1 MFCHILEHQRIL
13 FIKMIVQISNGTVFF
28 GANDVFE
35 NIDFTVNEGERIAL
49 VGRNGSGKT
58 TLLKVL
64 TGECELSSGQLI
76 KANKT
81 SMSYLKQNALALSD
95 QTIREV
101 FDEVFSD
108 LKQLEK
114 QIDDLSK
121 QLENNHDDKLIEKFT
136 DLQEEYKYLGGY
148 TYQAETLSVLSG
160 FGFKEADLDRKVSS
174 FSGGEKTKIAFASL
188 LLAKPDLLL
197 LDEPTNHLDL
207 STIEWLENYL
217 AKYKKALVIV
227 SHDRTFI
234 DKCVNVVYELEYGSI
249 SRYAGNYSSFV
260 EQKKNNLIKQE
271 AAYKRQQKDIK
282 RLEELIEK
290 FRYKKNKAAFA
301 QSKIKYLERMERIE
315 DPKKADTKSFKAKF
329 VCGVRGGKNVLS
341 LDHYKIGYDKPL
353 AEITLEIHKGDRIC
367 VMGDNG
373 TGKST
378 LLKTIIDEVE
388 SLGGY
393 KMFGHQI
400 EVGYFDQ
407 NLANFHSGNTVL
419 EELWNDYPDLDMY
432 KVRSV
437 LGTFLFTSDE
447 VFKEVNVLS
456 GGEKVRLSLAKLMLK
471 KANFLI
477 LDEPTNHLDIISKEA
492 LENALNEY
500 DGTILFVSHDRYF
513 IKKIATS
520 CLVINKD
527 NVEYYPDG
535 YKDYIDV
542 KVKEEIIKEKQEKE
556 DKPLKELKKK
566 PKYNITKLENEIS
579 LMEDI
584 LEDKRALRYEPE
596 YYQDMNKMKELD
608 EEIDDIHN
616 QIHALEEK
624 WEEAMQEQESKN
636 M

>member
-1 MFCHILEHQRIL
+1 
-13 FIKMIVQISNGTVFF
+13 MIVQISDGTVFF

-35 NIDFTVNEGERIAL
+35 HIDFTVNENERIAL

-64 TGECELSSGQLI
+64 TGEVDLSSGQLI
-76 KANKT
+76 KSNKT
-81 SMSYLKQNALALSD
+81 VISYLKQNALSQST

-101 FDEVFSD
+101 FDDVFRE
-108 LKQLEK
+108 LKQIE
-114 QIDDLSK
+114 Q
-121 QLENNHDDKLIEKFT
+121 QLEELSERMKSDHSEKLINQYSALE
-136 DLQEEYKYLGGY
+136 EEYKYKGGY
-148 TYQAETLSVLSG
+148 TYYGEMLSVLNG
-160 FGFKEADLDRKVSS
+160 FGFKENDLDRLVSS

-188 LLAKPDLLL
+188 LLSKPDLLL

-217 AKYKKALVIV
+217 AKYKKAMVIV

-234 DKCVNVVYELEYGSI
+234 DRSVNVVYELEYGSI
-249 SRYAGNYSSFV
+249 KRYAGNYSSFV
-260 EQKKNNLIKQE
+260 EQKKNDLIRQE
-271 AAYKRQQKDIK
+271 AAYRRQQKDIK

-301 QSKIKYLERMERIE
+301 QSKIKYLERMEKIE
-315 DPKKADTKSFKAKF
+315 DPKKADTKTFKAKF
-329 VCGVRGGKNVLS
+329 LCGVRGGKNVLS
-341 LDHYKIGYDKPL
+341 LDHFKVGYDRPL
-353 AEITLEIHKGDRIC
+353 AEVTLEIRRGDRIC

-378 LLKTIIDEVE
+378 LLKSIIGEVE
-388 SLGGY
+388 PLDGY
-393 KMFGHQI
+393 MMLGHQI
-400 EVGYFDQ
+400 QIGYFDQ
-407 NLANFHSGNTVL
+407 NLADFHNGNTVL
-419 EELWNDYPDLDMY
+419 EELWNDHPELDLY
-432 KVRSV
+432 QVRSV
-437 LGTFLFTSDE
+437 LGAFLFTADE

-477 LDEPTNHLDIISKEA
+477 LDEPTNHLDIVSKEA

-520 CLVINKD
+520 CLVIDSD
-527 NVEYYPDG
+527 NVTYYPDG
-535 YKDYIDV
+535 YRDYIDTR
-542 KVKEEIIKEKQEKE
+542 VKEEVTKEKTVKE
-556 DKPLKELKKK
+556 EKPLKELKQK
-566 PKYNITKLENEIS
+566 PKYNLKRLENEIS

-596 YYQDMNKMKELD
+596 YYQDMTKMKELD
-608 EEIDDIHN
+608 EEIDEIHN

-624 WEEAMQEQESKN
+624 WEEAMLYEEEKN
-636 M
+636 KGGS

>member
-1 MFCHILEHQRIL
+1 
-13 FIKMIVQISNGTVFF
+13 MIVQISNGTVFF

-35 NIDFTVNEGERIAL
+35 NIDFTVNENERIAL

-64 TGECELSSGQLI
+64 TGECELSSGNLI
-76 KANKT
+76 KNSKT
-81 SMSYLKQNALALSD
+81 NISFLKQNALALCEN
-95 QTIREV
+95 TIREV
-101 FDEVFSD
+101 FDDVFKEIKD
-108 LKQLEK
+108 IEK
-114 QIDDLSK
+114 SLQDLSK
-121 QLENNHDDKLIEKFT
+121 ELETNHDEKLIEKYSA
-136 DLQEEYKYLGGY
+136 LEEQYKYLGGY
-148 TYQAETLSVLSG
+148 SYHSEMLSVLNG

-207 STIEWLENYL
+207 NTIEWLENYL
-217 AKYKKALVIV
+217 AKYKKAMVIV

-249 SRYAGNYSSFV
+249 KRYAGNYSSFV
-260 EQKKNNLIKQE
+260 EQKKNDLIRQE
-271 AAYKRQQKDIK
+271 SAYKRQQKDIK

-301 QSKIKYLERMERIE
+301 QSKIKYLERMEKIE
-315 DPKKADTKSFKAKF
+315 DPKKADTKAFKAKF
-329 VCGVRGGKNVLS
+329 VCKVRGGKNVLS

-353 AEITLEIHKGDRIC
+353 AEITLDIHKGDRIC
-367 VMGDNG
+367 IMGDNG

-378 LLKTIIDEVE
+378 LLKTIIGEVKP
-388 SLGGY
+388 LDGY
-393 KMFGHQI
+393 MMLGHQI
-400 EVGYFDQ
+400 EIGYFDQ

-432 KVRSV
+432 TVRSV
-437 LGTFLFTSDE
+437 LGAFLFTADE

-477 LDEPTNHLDIISKEA
+477 LDEPTNHLDIVSKEA
-492 LENALNEY
+492 LENSLKEY

-520 CLVINKD
+520 CLVIDQDK
-527 NVEYYPDG
+527 VTYYPDG

-542 KVKEEIIKEKQEKE
+542 KVKEELADKKENKKE
-556 DKPLKELKKK
+556 DIPLKQLKNK
-566 PKYNITKLENEIS
+566 PKYNLKKLEEEIS
-579 LMEDI
+579 LMEEL
-584 LEDKRALRYEPE
+584 LEEKRELRYEPE
-596 YYQDMNKMKELD
+596 YYQDMNKMKQLD

-616 QIHALEEK
+616 QIHALEVK
-624 WEEAMQEQESKN
+624 WEEAMEFEENKN
-636 M
+636 N

>member
-1 MFCHILEHQRIL
+1 MLIQ
-13 FIKMIVQISNGTVFF
+13 VSSGTVFY

-35 NIDFTVNEGERIAL
+35 NIDFTINENERVAL

-64 TGECELSSGQLI
+64 TGQQDLSSGQVF
-76 KANKT
+76 KNNKIT
-81 SMSYLKQNALALSD
+81 ISYLEQNALINSNK
-95 QTIREV
+95 TIRQEFEEV
-101 FDEVFSD
+101 FKD
-108 LKQLEK
+108 LLEK
-114 QIDDLSK
+114 EKRIEELSK
-121 QLENNHDDKLIEKFT
+121 QLETNHDTKLIEQFSK
-136 DLQEEYKYLGGY
+136 LQDEFKLEGGY
-148 TYQAETLSVLSG
+148 TYESEMYTVLAG
-160 FGFKEADLDRKVSS
+160 FGFKKDDIDRNVSS
-174 FSGGEKTKIAFASL
+174 FSGGEKTKIAFAKL

-217 AKYKKALVIV
+217 AKYKKAMIIV
-227 SHDRTFI
+227 SHDRTFL
-234 DKCVNVVYELEYGSI
+234 DKTVNVVFELEYGNI
-249 SRYAGNYSSFV
+249 KRYAGNYSSFV
-260 EQKKNNLIKQE
+260 EQKKNDFIHQE

-301 QSKIKYLERMERIE
+301 QSKIKYLERMEKIE
-315 DPKKADTKSFKAKF
+315 DPKKADNKTFKAKF
-329 VCGVRGGKNVLS
+329 ICGVRGGRSVLS
-341 LDHYKIGYDKPL
+341 LDHFKVGYDSPL
-353 AEITLEIHKGDRIC
+353 AEVTLNIERGNRIC

-378 LLKTIIDEVE
+378 LLKTIIGQLKPLD
-388 SLGGY
+388 GY
-393 KMFGHQI
+393 MNLGHQI
-400 EVGYFDQ
+400 EIGYFDQ
-407 NLANFHSGNTVL
+407 TLANFHSGNTVL

-432 KVRSV
+432 KIRST
-437 LGTFLFTSDE
+437 LGAFLFTADE
-447 VFKEVNVLS
+447 VFKEVSVLS

-477 LDEPTNHLDIISKEA
+477 LDEPTNHLDILSKEA

-520 CLVINKD
+520 CLVIEENG
-527 NVEYYPDG
+527 VSYYPDG

-542 KVKEEIIKEKQEKE
+542 KRIEEDKKEDSKQEV
-556 DKPLKELKKK
+556 PLKQIKKK
-566 PKYNITKLENEIS
+566 PKYNIDKLERQIS

-584 LEDKRALRYEPE
+584 LEDKRALRFEPE

-608 EEIDDIHN
+608 EEIDDVHN
-616 QIHALEEK
+616 QIHALEEQ
-624 WEEAMQEQESKN
+624 WEQAMLEQDKLDNKED
-636 M
+636 

>member
-1 MFCHILEHQRIL
+1 
-13 FIKMIVQISNGTVFF
+13 MIVQISNGTVYF

-35 NIDFTVNEGERIAL
+35 NIDFTVNENERIAL

-64 TGECELSSGQLI
+64 TGEVELSSGQYI

-81 SMSYLKQNALALSD
+81 VVSYLEQNALISSELS
-95 QTIREV
+95 IREYFDTV
-101 FDEVFSD
+101 FKDIKDVEKKMEEVSR
-108 LKQLEK
+108 QLES
-114 QIDDLSK
+114 DH
-121 QLENNHDDKLIEKFT
+121 NDKLIEKYSA
-136 DLQEEYKYLGGY
+136 LEEEYKYIGGY
-148 TYQAETLSVLSG
+148 TYNGEMLSVLNG
-160 FGFKEADLDRKVSS
+160 FGFREEDLDRPIIS
-174 FSGGEKTKIAFASL
+174 FSGGEKTKIAFAGL

-217 AKYKKALVIV
+217 AKYKKAMVIV
-227 SHDRTFI
+227 SHDRTFL
-234 DKCVNVVYELEYGSI
+234 DKTVNVVYELEYGTI
-249 SRYAGNYSSFV
+249 KRYAGNYSSFV
-260 EQKKNNLIKQE
+260 EQKKNDLIRQE

-301 QSKIKYLERMERIE
+301 QSKIKYLERMEKIE
-315 DPKKADTKSFKAKF
+315 DPKKADTKAFKAKF
-329 VCGVRGGKNVLS
+329 VCGVRGGRNVLS
-341 LDHYKIGYDKPL
+341 LDHFRVGYDKPL
-353 AEITLEIHKGDRIC
+353 AEVTLEIHKGDRIC

-378 LLKTIIDEVE
+378 LLKSIIGEVE
-388 SLGGY
+388 PLGGY
-393 KMFGHQI
+393 MMFGHQI

-419 EELWNDYPDLDMY
+419 EELWNEYPDLDMY
-432 KVRSV
+432 KIRSV
-437 LGTFLFTSDE
+437 LGAFLFSADE

-456 GGEKVRLSLAKLMLK
+456 GGEKVRLSLAKLMMK

-520 CLVINKD
+520 CLVIDEDK
-527 NVEYYPDG
+527 VTYYPDG

-542 KVKEEIIKEKQEKE
+542 KAKEESKEEVKEN
-556 DKPLKELKKK
+556 KPLKQIKQK
-566 PKYNITKLENEIS
+566 PKYNISRLENEIS

-624 WEEAMQEQESKN
+624 WEEAMRFEEEKN
-636 M
+636 K

>member
-1 MFCHILEHQRIL
+1 
-13 FIKMIVQISNGTVFF
+13 MIVQISDGTVFF

-35 NIDFTVNEGERIAL
+35 HIDFTVNENERIAL

-81 SMSYLKQNALALSD
+81 VISYLKQNALNNCTD
-95 QTIREV
+95 TVREV
-101 FDEVFSD
+101 FDDVFRDIKD
-108 LKQLEK
+108 LEKQLEEV
-114 QIDDLSK
+114 QK
-121 QLENNHDDKLIEKFT
+121 QLESDHDEKLIEKYSR
-136 DLQEEYKYLGGY
+136 LEEEYKYLGGY
-148 TYQAETLSVLSG
+148 SYQSEMMSVLNG
-160 FGFKEADLDRKVSS
+160 FGFTMEDLDRNVSS

-188 LLAKPDLLL
+188 LLSKPDLLL

-217 AKYKKALVIV
+217 SKYKKAMVIV

-234 DKCVNVVYELEYGSI
+234 DHTVNVVYELEYGGI
-249 SRYAGNYSSFV
+249 RRYAGNYSSFV
-260 EQKKNNLIKQE
+260 EQKKNDLIRQE
-271 AAYKRQQKDIK
+271 AAYRRQQKDIK

-301 QSKIKYLERMERIE
+301 QSKIKYLERMEKID
-315 DPKKADTKSFKAKF
+315 DPKKADTKSFKAHF

-341 LDHYKIGYDKPL
+341 LDHFQVGYDVPL
-353 AEITLEIHKGDRIC
+353 AEVTLEIHKGDRIC

-378 LLKTIIDEVE
+378 LLKTIIGQLEP
-388 SLGGY
+388 LGGY
-393 KMFGHQI
+393 MMLGHQI
-400 EVGYFDQ
+400 EIGYFDQ
-407 NLANFHSGNTVL
+407 NLADFKSGNTVL
-419 EELWNDYPDLDMY
+419 EELWNEYPDLDMY

-437 LGTFLFTSDE
+437 LGAFLFTADE

-520 CLVINKD
+520 CLVIDKD
-527 NVEYYPDG
+527 KVTYYPDG

-542 KVKEEIIKEKQEKE
+542 KVKEELQKDKEPKEEKT
-556 DKPLKELKKK
+556 PLKQLKQR
-566 PKYNITKLENEIS
+566 PKYNIGRLENEIS

-596 YYQDMNKMKELD
+596 YYQDMNKMRELD
-608 EEIDDIHN
+608 EEIDEIHN

-624 WEEAMQEQESKN
+624 WEEAMKYEEKKN
-636 M
+636 R

>member
-1 MFCHILEHQRIL
+1 
-13 FIKMIVQISNGTVFF
+13 MIIQISDGTVYF
-28 GANDVFE
+28 GANDVFA
-35 NIDFTVNEGERIAL
+35 NIDFTVNENERIAL

-81 SMSYLKQNALALSD
+81 SVSYLKQNALALSEE
-95 QTIREV
+95 TIREV
-101 FDEVFSD
+101 FDDVF
-108 LKQLEK
+108 KQIKDLEK
-114 QIDDLSK
+114 QIAEVSK
-121 QLENNHDDKLIEKFT
+121 QMESDHDEKLIEKYAR
-136 DLQEEYKYLGGY
+136 LEEEYKYAGGY
-148 TYQAETLSVLSG
+148 TYHSEMLSVLNG
-160 FGFKEADLDRKVSS
+160 FGFKEEDLDRKVSS
-174 FSGGEKTKIAFASL
+174 FSGGEKTKIAFAGL
-188 LLAKPDLLL
+188 LLSKPDLLL

-217 AKYKKALVIV
+217 SKYKKAMVIV
-227 SHDRTFI
+227 SHDRVFL
-234 DKCVNVVYELEYGSI
+234 DRSVNVVYELEYGGI
-249 SRYAGNYSSFV
+249 KRYAGNYSSFV
-260 EQKKNNLIKQE
+260 EQKKNDLVRQE
-271 AAYKRQQKDIK
+271 AAYRRQQKDIK

-301 QSKIKYLERMERIE
+301 QSKIKYLERMERID
-315 DPKKADTKSFKAKF
+315 DPKKADTKAFKAKF
-329 VCGVRGGKNVLS
+329 QCAVRGGKNVLS
-341 LDHYKIGYDKPL
+341 LDHFKVGYDKPL
-353 AEITLEIHKGDRIC
+353 AEVSLEIQRGERIC

-378 LLKTIIDEVE
+378 LLKSIIGEIE
-388 SLGGY
+388 PLGGY
-393 KMFGHQI
+393 MMLGHQI
-400 EVGYFDQ
+400 QIGYFDQ

-432 KVRSV
+432 KIRSV
-437 LGTFLFTSDE
+437 LGAFLFTSDE

-456 GGEKVRLSLAKLMLK
+456 GGEKVRLSLAKLMMK

-520 CLVINKD
+520 CLVIDQDK
-527 NVEYYPDG
+527 VTYYPDG
-535 YKDYIDV
+535 YKDYIDI
-542 KVKEEIIKEKQEKE
+542 KAKEEEAKPKQEKNE
-556 DKPLKELKKK
+556 KPLKELKQK
-566 PKYNITKLENEIS
+566 PKYNLKRLENEIS

-596 YYQDMNKMKELD
+596 YYQDMKKMAELD
-608 EEIDDIHN
+608 DEIDEIHN

-624 WEEAMQEQESKN
+624 WEEAMLYEEEKN
-636 M
+636 K

>member
-1 MFCHILEHQRIL
+1 
-13 FIKMIVQISNGTVFF
+13 MIVQISNGTVYF

-35 NIDFTVNEGERIAL
+35 NIDFTVNENERIAL

-81 SMSYLKQNALALSD
+81 SISYLKQNALALSED
-95 QTIREV
+95 TIGEV
-101 FDEVFSD
+101 FDQVFAK
-108 LKQLEK
+108 LKDLEK
-114 QIDDLSK
+114 QMEELSDVMK
-121 QLENNHDDKLIEKFT
+121 EDPDEKLINKYSA
-136 DLQEEYKYLGGY
+136 LQEEYKYLGGY
-148 TYQAETLSVLSG
+148 TYQSEMLSVLAG
-160 FGFKEADLDRKVSS
+160 FGFKESDLERKVSS

-217 AKYKKALVIV
+217 AKYKKAMVIV
-227 SHDRTFI
+227 SHDRMFL
-234 DKCVNVVYELEYGSI
+234 DKTVNVVYELEYGSI
-249 SRYAGNYSSFV
+249 RRYAGNYSSFV
-260 EQKKNNLIKQE
+260 EQKKNDLIRQE
-271 AAYKRQQKDIK
+271 SAYRRQQKDIK

-315 DPKKADTKSFKAKF
+315 DPKKADTKAFKAKF

-341 LDHYKIGYDKPL
+341 LDHFEVGYDKPL
-353 AEITLEIHKGDRIC
+353 ANVSLEIKRGDRIC

-378 LLKTIIDEVE
+378 LLKSIIGETKP
-388 SLGGY
+388 LGGY
-393 KMFGHQI
+393 MMLGHQI
-400 EVGYFDQ
+400 QIGYFDQ
-407 NLANFHSGNTVL
+407 NLANFHNGNTVL
-419 EELWNDYPDLDMY
+419 EELWNEHPDLDMF
-432 KVRSV
+432 KIRSV
-437 LGTFLFTSDE
+437 LGAFLFTADE
-447 VFKEVNVLS
+447 VFKEVDVLS
-456 GGEKVRLSLAKLMLK
+456 GGEKVRLSLAKLMMK

-513 IKKIATS
+513 IRKIATS
-520 CLVINKD
+520 CLVIDTDK
-527 NVEYYPDG
+527 VTYYPDG
-535 YKDYIDV
+535 YKDYIDAKV
-542 KVKEEIIKEKQEKE
+542 KESPEKVKEEKNEV
-556 DKPLKELKKK
+556 PLKELKQK
-566 PKYNITKLENEIS
+566 PKYNIKRLENEIS

-596 YYQDMNKMKELD
+596 YYQDMKKMAELD
-608 EEIDDIHN
+608 DEIDEIHN
-616 QIHALEEK
+616 KIHALEEK
-624 WEEAMQEQESKN
+624 WEEAMLFEEEKN
-636 M
+636 K

>member
-1 MFCHILEHQRIL
+1 MLIQ
-13 FIKMIVQISNGTVFF
+13 VSSGTVFY

-35 NIDFTVNEGERIAL
+35 NIDFTINENERVAL

-64 TGECELSSGQLI
+64 TGQQELSSGQVF
-76 KANKT
+76 KNNKIT
-81 SMSYLKQNALALSD
+81 ISYLEQNALINSNK
-95 QTIREV
+95 TIRQEFEEV
-101 FDEVFSD
+101 FKD
-108 LKQLEK
+108 LLEK
-114 QIDDLSK
+114 EKRIEELSK
-121 QLENNHDDKLIEKFT
+121 QLETNHDTKLIEQFSK
-136 DLQEEYKYLGGY
+136 LQDEFKLEGGY
-148 TYQAETLSVLSG
+148 TYESEMYTVLAG
-160 FGFKEADLDRKVSS
+160 FGFKKDDIDRNVSS
-174 FSGGEKTKIAFASL
+174 FSGGEKTKIAFAKL

-217 AKYKKALVIV
+217 AKYKKAMIIV
-227 SHDRTFI
+227 SHDRTFL
-234 DKCVNVVYELEYGSI
+234 DKTVNVVFELEYGNI
-249 SRYAGNYSSFV
+249 KRYAGNYSSFV
-260 EQKKNNLIKQE
+260 EQKKNDFIHQE

-301 QSKIKYLERMERIE
+301 QSKIKYLERMEKIE
-315 DPKKADTKSFKAKF
+315 DPKKADNKTFKAKF
-329 VCGVRGGKNVLS
+329 ICGVRGGRSVLS
-341 LDHYKIGYDKPL
+341 LDHFKVGYDSPL
-353 AEITLEIHKGDRIC
+353 AEVTLNIERGNRIC

-378 LLKTIIDEVE
+378 LLKTIIGQLKPLD
-388 SLGGY
+388 GY
-393 KMFGHQI
+393 MNLGHQI
-400 EVGYFDQ
+400 EIGYFDQ
-407 NLANFHSGNTVL
+407 TLANFHSGNTVL

-432 KVRSV
+432 KIRST
-437 LGTFLFTSDE
+437 LGAFLFTADE
-447 VFKEVNVLS
+447 VFKEVSVLS

-477 LDEPTNHLDIISKEA
+477 LDEPTNHLDILSKEA

-520 CLVINKD
+520 CLVIEENG
-527 NVEYYPDG
+527 VSYYPDG

-542 KVKEEIIKEKQEKE
+542 KRIEEDKKEDSKQEV
-556 DKPLKELKKK
+556 PLKQIKKK
-566 PKYNITKLENEIS
+566 PKYNIDKLERQIS

-584 LEDKRALRYEPE
+584 LEDKRALRFEPE

-608 EEIDDIHN
+608 EEIDDVHN
-616 QIHALEEK
+616 QIHALEEQ
-624 WEEAMQEQESKN
+624 WEQAMLEQDKLDNKED
-636 M
+636 

>member
-1 MFCHILEHQRIL
+1 
-13 FIKMIVQISNGTVFF
+13 MIVQISNGSMSF
-28 GANDVFE
+28 GANEVFE
-35 NIDFTVNEGERIAL
+35 NIDFTVNENERIAL

-64 TGECELSSGQLI
+64 TGEEELSKGQLI
-76 KANKT
+76 KSNKVNI
-81 SMSYLKQNALALSD
+81 SYLKQNALALSN
-95 QTIREV
+95 QTVREV
-101 FDEVFSD
+101 FDDVFKD
-108 LKQLEK
+108 LKDLEK
-114 QIDDLSK
+114 QMEELSIT
-121 QLENNHDDKLIEKFT
+121 LSNNTDEKLINKYSE
-136 DLQEEYKYLGGY
+136 LEEEYKNKGGY
-148 TYQAETLSVLSG
+148 TYNSEMLSVLYG
-160 FGFKEADLDRKVSS
+160 FGFKEADLDRNVSS

-207 STIEWLENYL
+207 NTIEWLENYL

-234 DKCVNVVYELEYGSI
+234 DRSVNVVYELEYGSI
-249 SRYAGNYSSFV
+249 KRYAGNYSSFV
-260 EQKKNNLIKQE
+260 EQKKNDLIRQE

-301 QSKIKYLERMERIE
+301 QSKIKYLERMDKIE
-315 DPKKADTKSFKAKF
+315 DPKKADTKTFKAKF

-341 LDHYKIGYDKPL
+341 LDHFEVGYDKKL
-353 AEITLEIHKGDRIC
+353 CEVTLDIKKGDRIC

-378 LLKTIIDEVE
+378 LLKTIIGEIE
-388 SLGGY
+388 PLGGY
-393 KMFGHQI
+393 MMFGHQI
-400 EVGYFDQ
+400 ETAYFDQ

-419 EELWNDYPDLDMY
+419 EELWNEYPDMDMY
-432 KVRSV
+432 KIRST
-437 LGTFLFTSDE
+437 LGAFLFSADE

-477 LDEPTNHLDIISKEA
+477 LDEPTNHLDILSKEA

-520 CLVINKD
+520 CLLIDSD
-527 NVEYYPDG
+527 NVTYYPDG

-542 KVKEEIIKEKQEKE
+542 KTKQEEVKEKEKKE
-556 DKPLKELKKK
+556 AVPLKQLKQK
-566 PKYNITKLENEIS
+566 PKYNIKKLEDEIS

-584 LEDKRALRYEPE
+584 LEDKRALRFEPE
-596 YYQDMNKMKELD
+596 YYQDMNKMAELD
-608 EEIDDIHN
+608 DEIDEIHN

-624 WEEAMQEQESKN
+624 WEEAMQYEEDKN
-636 M
+636 

>member
-1 MFCHILEHQRIL
+1 
-13 FIKMIVQISNGTVFF
+13 MIVQISNGTVYF

-35 NIDFTVNEGERIAL
+35 NIDFTVNENERIAL

-64 TGECELSSGQLI
+64 TGETELSSGQFI
-76 KANKT
+76 KANRT
-81 SMSYLKQNALALSD
+81 VISYLEQNALINSKE
-95 QTIREV
+95 TIREYFDSV
-101 FDEVFSD
+101 FKNIKDIERQMEEVSR
-108 LKQLEK
+108 QLET
-114 QIDDLSK
+114 D
-121 QLENNHDDKLIEKFT
+121 HDEKLIEKYSS
-136 DLQEEYKYLGGY
+136 LEEEYKYIGGY
-148 TYQAETLSVLSG
+148 TYHGEMLSVLNG
-160 FGFKEADLDRKVSS
+160 FGFKEEDLDRPITS
-174 FSGGEKTKIAFASL
+174 FSGGEKTKIAFAGL
-188 LLAKPDLLL
+188 LLSKPDLLL

-217 AKYKKALVIV
+217 AKYKKAMVIV
-227 SHDRTFI
+227 SHDRVFLDRT
-234 DKCVNVVYELEYGSI
+234 VNVVYELEYGSI
-249 SRYAGNYSSFV
+249 KRYAGNYSSFV
-260 EQKKNNLIKQE
+260 EQKKNDLIRQE

-301 QSKIKYLERMERIE
+301 QSKIKYLERMEKIE
-315 DPKKADTKSFKAKF
+315 DPKKADTKAFKAKF

-341 LDHYKIGYDKPL
+341 LDHFKVGYDKPL
-353 AEITLEIHKGDRIC
+353 AEVTLEIHKGDRIC

-378 LLKTIIDEVE
+378 LLKSIIGEVKP
-388 SLGGY
+388 LDGY
-393 KMFGHQI
+393 MMFGHQI

-419 EELWNDYPDLDMY
+419 EELWNEYPDLDMY
-432 KVRSV
+432 KIRSV
-437 LGTFLFTSDE
+437 LGAFLFSADE
-447 VFKEVNVLS
+447 VFKEVSVLS
-456 GGEKVRLSLAKLMLK
+456 GGEKVRLSLAKLMMK

-477 LDEPTNHLDIISKEA
+477 LDEPTNHLDIVSKEA
-492 LENALNEY
+492 LENALSEY

-520 CLVINKD
+520 CLLINEDK
-527 NVEYYPDG
+527 VTYYPDG

-542 KVKEEIIKEKQEKE
+542 KIKEEKKEEVKEN
-556 DKPLKELKKK
+556 KPLKEIKQK
-566 PKYNITKLENEIS
+566 PKYNISRLENEIS

-624 WEEAMQEQESKN
+624 WEEAMRFEEEKN
-636 M
+636 K

>member
-1 MFCHILEHQRIL
+1 ML
-13 FIKMIVQISNGTVFF
+13 VQINSGTVFF

-35 NIDFTVNEGERIAL
+35 NIDFTVNENEKIAL

-64 TGECELSSGQLI
+64 MGEEELSSGQLI

-81 SMSYLKQNALALSD
+81 TIAYLKQNALALSEK
-95 QTIREV
+95 TIREEFNDV
-101 FDEVFSD
+101 FKDIISI
-108 LKQLEK
+108 EK
-114 QIDDLSK
+114 QMEELSEILK
-121 QLENNHDDKLIEKFT
+121 TNHDDSLIEKYT
-136 DLQEEYKYLGGY
+136 SLEEEYKYLGGY
-148 TYQAETLSVLSG
+148 TYHGEMLSVLNG
-160 FGFKEADLDRKVSS
+160 FGFTEKDIDRKISS
-174 FSGGEKTKIAFASL
+174 FSGGEKTKIAFACL
-188 LLAKPDLLL
+188 LLSKPDLLL

-227 SHDRTFI
+227 SHDRTFL
-234 DKCVNVVYELEYGSI
+234 DKSVNVVYELEYGSI
-249 SRYAGNYSSFV
+249 KRYAGNYSSFV
-260 EQKKNNLIKQE
+260 EQKKNDLIRQE

-301 QSKIKYLERMERIE
+301 QSKIKYLERMDKIE
-315 DPKKADTKSFKAKF
+315 DPKKADTKTFKAKF
-329 VCGVRGGKNVLS
+329 VCGVKGGKNVLS
-341 LDHYKIGYDKPL
+341 LDHFKVGYDKVL
-353 AEITLEIHKGDRIC
+353 AEVTLDIKKGDRIC

-378 LLKTIIDEVE
+378 LLKTIIGQIP

-393 KMFGHQI
+393 MMFGHQI
-400 EVGYFDQ
+400 ETAYFDQ

-432 KVRSV
+432 TVRSV
-437 LGTFLFTSDE
+437 LGAFLFSADE
-447 VFKEVNVLS
+447 VFKEVSVLS

-477 LDEPTNHLDIISKEA
+477 LDEPTNHLDILSKEA
-492 LENALNEY
+492 LENSLKEY

-520 CLVINKD
+520 CLVIDEDK
-527 NVEYYPDG
+527 VTYYPDG
-535 YKDYIDV
+535 YKDYIDS
-542 KVKEEIIKEKQEKE
+542 KVKEEISKEKVEKE
-556 DKPLKELKKK
+556 TKPLKELKQK
-566 PKYNITKLENEIS
+566 PKYNIKKLEAEIS

-616 QIHALEEK
+616 QIHALEVK
-624 WEEAMQEQESKN
+624 WEEAMEFEESKN
-636 M
+636 N

>member
-1 MFCHILEHQRIL
+1 
-13 FIKMIVQISNGTVFF
+13 MIIQISDGTVYF
-28 GANDVFE
+28 GANDVFA
-35 NIDFTVNEGERIAL
+35 NIDFTVNENERIAL

-81 SMSYLKQNALALSD
+81 SVSYLKQNALALSEE
-95 QTIREV
+95 TIREV
-101 FDEVFSD
+101 FDDVF
-108 LKQLEK
+108 KQIKDLEK
-114 QIDDLSK
+114 QIAEVSK
-121 QLENNHDDKLIEKFT
+121 QMESDHDEKLIEKYAR
-136 DLQEEYKYLGGY
+136 LEEEYKYAGGY
-148 TYQAETLSVLSG
+148 TYHSEMLSVLNG
-160 FGFKEADLDRKVSS
+160 FGFKEEDLDRKVSS
-174 FSGGEKTKIAFASL
+174 FSGGEKTKIAFAGL
-188 LLAKPDLLL
+188 LLSKPDLLL

-217 AKYKKALVIV
+217 SKYKKAMVIV
-227 SHDRTFI
+227 SHDRVFL
-234 DKCVNVVYELEYGSI
+234 DRSVNVVYELEYGGI
-249 SRYAGNYSSFV
+249 KRYAGNYSSFV
-260 EQKKNNLIKQE
+260 EQKKNDLVRQE
-271 AAYKRQQKDIK
+271 AAYRRQQKDIK

-301 QSKIKYLERMERIE
+301 QSKIKYLERMERID
-315 DPKKADTKSFKAKF
+315 DPKKADTKAFKAKF
-329 VCGVRGGKNVLS
+329 QCAVRGGKNVLS
-341 LDHYKIGYDKPL
+341 LDHFKVGYDKPL
-353 AEITLEIHKGDRIC
+353 AEVSLEIQRGERIC

-378 LLKTIIDEVE
+378 LLKSIIGEVE
-388 SLGGY
+388 PLGGY
-393 KMFGHQI
+393 MMLGHQI
-400 EVGYFDQ
+400 QIGYFDQ

-432 KVRSV
+432 KIRSV
-437 LGTFLFTSDE
+437 LGAFLFTSDE

-456 GGEKVRLSLAKLMLK
+456 GGEKVRLSLAKLMMK

-520 CLVINKD
+520 CLVIDQDK
-527 NVEYYPDG
+527 VTYYPDG
-535 YKDYIDV
+535 YKDYIDI
-542 KVKEEIIKEKQEKE
+542 KAKEEEAKPKQEKNE
-556 DKPLKELKKK
+556 KPLKELKQK
-566 PKYNITKLENEIS
+566 PKYNLKRLENEIS

-596 YYQDMNKMKELD
+596 YYQDMKKMAELD
-608 EEIDDIHN
+608 DEIDEIHN

-624 WEEAMQEQESKN
+624 WEEAMLYEEEKN
-636 M
+636 K

>member
-1 MFCHILEHQRIL
+1 
-13 FIKMIVQISNGTVFF
+13 MIVQISNGTVFF

-35 NIDFTVNEGERIAL
+35 NIDFTVNENERIAL

-64 TGECELSSGQLI
+64 TGEVELSSGQFI

-81 SMSYLKQNALALSD
+81 VISYLEQNALINSD
-95 QTIREV
+95 QTIREIFDSV
-101 FDEVFSD
+101 FGNIKDIERQMEEV
-108 LKQLEK
+108 
-114 QIDDLSK
+114 SK
-121 QLENNHDDKLIEKFT
+121 QLESDHNDKLIEKYSS
-136 DLQEEYKYLGGY
+136 LEEEYKYIGGY
-148 TYQAETLSVLSG
+148 TYHGEMLSVLNG
-160 FGFKEADLDRKVSS
+160 FGFKEEDLDRPISS
-174 FSGGEKTKIAFASL
+174 FSGGEKTKIAFAGL
-188 LLAKPDLLL
+188 LLSKPDLLL

-217 AKYKKALVIV
+217 SKYKKAMVIV
-227 SHDRTFI
+227 SHDRTFL
-234 DKCVNVVYELEYGSI
+234 DRTVNVVYELEYGSI
-249 SRYAGNYSSFV
+249 KRYAGNYSSFT
-260 EQKKNNLIKQE
+260 EQKKNDLIRQE

-315 DPKKADTKSFKAKF
+315 DPKKADTKAFKAKF

-341 LDHYKIGYDKPL
+341 LDHFKVGYDRPL
-353 AEITLEIHKGDRIC
+353 AEVTLEIHKGDRIC

-378 LLKTIIDEVE
+378 LLKTIIGEVKP
-388 SLGGY
+388 LDGY
-393 KMFGHQI
+393 MMFGHQI

-407 NLANFHSGNTVL
+407 NLANFHNGNTVL
-419 EELWNDYPDLDMY
+419 EELWNEYPDLDMY
-432 KVRSV
+432 KIRSI
-437 LGTFLFTSDE
+437 LGAFLFSADE

-456 GGEKVRLSLAKLMLK
+456 GGEKVRLSLAKLMMK

-477 LDEPTNHLDIISKEA
+477 LDEPTNHLDIVSKEA
-492 LENALNEY
+492 LENALSEY

-520 CLVINKD
+520 CLVIDEDK
-527 NVEYYPDG
+527 VTYYPDG

-542 KVKEEIIKEKQEKE
+542 KVKEEKKEEVKE
-556 DKPLKELKKK
+556 NKPLKEIKQK
-566 PKYNITKLENEIS
+566 PKYNISRLENEIS

-624 WEEAMQEQESKN
+624 WEEAMRFEEEKN
-636 M
+636 R

>member
-1 MFCHILEHQRIL
+1 
-13 FIKMIVQISNGTVFF
+13 MIVQISNGTVFF

-35 NIDFTVNEGERIAL
+35 NIDFTVNENERIAL

-64 TGECELSSGQLI
+64 TGEVELSSGQFI

-81 SMSYLKQNALALSD
+81 VISYLEQNALINSK
-95 QTIREV
+95 QTIREF
-101 FDEVFSD
+101 FDSVFSNIKD
-108 LKQLEK
+108 IERQMEEVAKQLES
-114 QIDDLSK
+114 DH
-121 QLENNHDDKLIEKFT
+121 NDKLIEKYSS
-136 DLQEEYKYLGGY
+136 LEEEYKYIGGY
-148 TYQAETLSVLSG
+148 TYHGEMLSVLNG
-160 FGFKEADLDRKVSS
+160 FGFKEEDLDRPISS
-174 FSGGEKTKIAFASL
+174 FSGGEKTKIAFAGL
-188 LLAKPDLLL
+188 LLSKPDLLL

-217 AKYKKALVIV
+217 SKYKKAMVIV
-227 SHDRTFI
+227 SHDRTFL
-234 DKCVNVVYELEYGSI
+234 DRTVNVVYELEYGSI
-249 SRYAGNYSSFV
+249 KRYAGNYSSFT
-260 EQKKNNLIKQE
+260 EQKKNDLIRQE

-315 DPKKADTKSFKAKF
+315 DPKKADTKAFKAKF

-341 LDHYKIGYDKPL
+341 LDHFKVGYDRPL
-353 AEITLEIHKGDRIC
+353 AEVTLEIHKGDRIC

-378 LLKTIIDEVE
+378 LLKTIIGEVE
-388 SLGGY
+388 PLDGY
-393 KMFGHQI
+393 MMFGHQI

-419 EELWNDYPDLDMY
+419 EELWNEYPDLDMY
-432 KVRSV
+432 KIRSI
-437 LGTFLFTSDE
+437 LGAFLFSADE

-456 GGEKVRLSLAKLMLK
+456 GGEKVRLSLAKLMMK

-477 LDEPTNHLDIISKEA
+477 LDEPTNHLDIVSKEA
-492 LENALNEY
+492 LENALSEY

-520 CLVINKD
+520 CLVIDEDK
-527 NVEYYPDG
+527 VTYYPDG

-542 KVKEEIIKEKQEKE
+542 KVKEEKKEEVKE
-556 DKPLKELKKK
+556 NKPLKEIKQK
-566 PKYNITKLENEIS
+566 PKYNISRLENEIS

-624 WEEAMQEQESKN
+624 WEEAMRFEEEKN
-636 M
+636 R

>member
-1 MFCHILEHQRIL
+1 
-13 FIKMIVQISNGTVFF
+13 MIVQISNGTVFF

-35 NIDFTVNEGERIAL
+35 NIDFTVNENERIAL

-64 TGECELSSGQLI
+64 TGEVELSSGQFI

-81 SMSYLKQNALALSD
+81 VISYLEQNALINSD
-95 QTIREV
+95 QTIREF
-101 FDEVFSD
+101 FDSVFSNIKD
-108 LKQLEK
+108 IERQMEEV
-114 QIDDLSK
+114 SK
-121 QLENNHDDKLIEKFT
+121 QLETDHNDKLIEKYSS
-136 DLQEEYKYLGGY
+136 LEEEYKYIGGY
-148 TYQAETLSVLSG
+148 TYHGEMLSVLNG
-160 FGFKEADLDRKVSS
+160 FGFKEEDLDRPISS
-174 FSGGEKTKIAFASL
+174 FSGGEKTKIAFAGL
-188 LLAKPDLLL
+188 LLSKPDLLL

-217 AKYKKALVIV
+217 SKYKKAMVIV
-227 SHDRTFI
+227 SHDRTFL
-234 DKCVNVVYELEYGSI
+234 DRTVNVVYELEYGSI
-249 SRYAGNYSSFV
+249 KRYAGNYSSFT
-260 EQKKNNLIKQE
+260 EQKKNDLIRQE

-301 QSKIKYLERMERIE
+301 QSKIKYLERMEKIE
-315 DPKKADTKSFKAKF
+315 DPKKADTKAFKAKF

-341 LDHYKIGYDKPL
+341 LDHFKVGYDRPL
-353 AEITLEIHKGDRIC
+353 AEVTLEIHKGDRIC

-378 LLKTIIDEVE
+378 LLKTIIGEVKP
-388 SLGGY
+388 LDGY
-393 KMFGHQI
+393 MMFGHQI

-419 EELWNDYPDLDMY
+419 EELWNEYPDLDMY
-432 KVRSV
+432 KIRSI
-437 LGTFLFTSDE
+437 LGAFLFSADE

-456 GGEKVRLSLAKLMLK
+456 GGEKVRLSLAKLMMK

-477 LDEPTNHLDIISKEA
+477 LDEPTNHLDIVSKEA
-492 LENALNEY
+492 LENALSEY

-520 CLVINKD
+520 CLVIDEDK
-527 NVEYYPDG
+527 VTYYPDG

-542 KVKEEIIKEKQEKE
+542 KVKEEKKEEVKE
-556 DKPLKELKKK
+556 NKPLKEIKQK
-566 PKYNITKLENEIS
+566 PKYNISRLENEIS

-596 YYQDMNKMKELD
+596 YYQDMNKMRELD

-624 WEEAMQEQESKN
+624 WEEAMRFEEEKN
-636 M
+636 R

>member
-1 MFCHILEHQRIL
+1 
-13 FIKMIVQISNGTVFF
+13 MIVQICDGTIFF
-28 GANDVFE
+28 GSNDVFE
-35 NIDFTVNEGERIAL
+35 HIDFTVNENEKIAL

-64 TGECELSSGQLI
+64 IGENELNSGQLI
-76 KANKT
+76 KNNKT
-81 SMSYLKQNALALSD
+81 TISYLKQNALALSD
-95 QTIREV
+95 LTVQEV
-101 FDEVFSD
+101 FDEVFKEIKD
-108 LKQLEK
+108 IEK
-114 QIDDLSK
+114 QMSEISK
-121 QLENNHDDKLIEKFT
+121 QLENNQNEQLIHKYS
-136 DLQEEYKYLGGY
+136 DLQEKYKYLGGY
-148 TYQAETLSVLSG
+148 TYQAETLSVLNG
-160 FGFKEADLDRKVSS
+160 FGFKQEDLNRNVSS

-234 DKCVNVVYELEYGSI
+234 DKSVNVVYELEYGSI
-249 SRYAGNYSSFV
+249 KRYAGNYSSYV
-260 EQKKNNLIKQE
+260 EQKKNDLIRQE
-271 AAYKRQQKDIK
+271 SAYKRQQKDIK

-301 QSKIKYLERMERIE
+301 QSKIKYLERMDKIE
-315 DPKKADTKSFKAKF
+315 DPKKADTKTFKAKF
-329 VCGVRGGKNVLS
+329 VCANRGGKNVLS
-341 LDHYKIGYDKPL
+341 LDHLKVGYDKVL
-353 AEITLEIHKGDRIC
+353 AEVSLDIKKGDRIC

-378 LLKTIIDEVE
+378 LLKTIVGLIEP
-388 SLGGY
+388 LGGY
-393 KMFGHQI
+393 MLLGHQI
-400 EVGYFDQ
+400 DIGYFDQ

-419 EELWNDYPDLDMY
+419 EELWNDYPDLNMY
-432 KVRSV
+432 EIRSV
-437 LGTFLFTSDE
+437 LGAFQFSADE
-447 VFKEVNVLS
+447 VFKEVNILS

-477 LDEPTNHLDIISKEA
+477 LDEPTNHLDILSKEA

-520 CLVINKD
+520 CLVIDKD
-527 NVEYYPDG
+527 KVTYYPDG

-542 KVKEEIIKEKQEKE
+542 KVKEELTKEKETKE
-556 DKPLKELKKK
+556 VKPLKEIKQR
-566 PKYNITKLENEIS
+566 PKYNLKKLEAEIS
-579 LMEDI
+579 EMEEL
-584 LEDKRALRYEPE
+584 LETKRDMRFEPE

-616 QIHALEEK
+616 QIHALEAK
-624 WEEAMQEQESKN
+624 WEEAMLMEEEKN
-636 M
+636 NT

>member
-1 MFCHILEHQRIL
+1 
-13 FIKMIVQISNGTVFF
+13 MIVQISNGTVYF

-35 NIDFTVNEGERIAL
+35 NIDFTVNENERIAL

-81 SMSYLKQNALALSD
+81 SISYLKQNALALSED
-95 QTIREV
+95 TIGEV
-101 FDEVFSD
+101 FDQVFAK
-108 LKQLEK
+108 LKDLEK
-114 QIDDLSK
+114 QMEELSDAMK
-121 QLENNHDDKLIEKFT
+121 EDPDEKLINKYSA
-136 DLQEEYKYLGGY
+136 LQEEYKYLGGY
-148 TYQAETLSVLSG
+148 TYQSEMLSVLAG
-160 FGFKEADLDRKVSS
+160 FGFKESDLERKVSS

-217 AKYKKALVIV
+217 AKYKKAMVIV
-227 SHDRTFI
+227 SHDRMFL
-234 DKCVNVVYELEYGSI
+234 DKTVNVVYELEYGSI
-249 SRYAGNYSSFV
+249 RRYAGNYSSFV
-260 EQKKNNLIKQE
+260 EQKKNDLIRQE
-271 AAYKRQQKDIK
+271 SAYRRQQKDIK

-315 DPKKADTKSFKAKF
+315 DPKKADTKAFKAKF

-341 LDHYKIGYDKPL
+341 LDHFEVGYDKPL
-353 AEITLEIHKGDRIC
+353 ANVSLEIKRGDRIC

-378 LLKTIIDEVE
+378 LLKSIIGETKP
-388 SLGGY
+388 LGGY
-393 KMFGHQI
+393 MMLGHQI
-400 EVGYFDQ
+400 QIGYFDQ
-407 NLANFHSGNTVL
+407 NLANFHNGNTVL
-419 EELWNDYPDLDMY
+419 EELWNEHPDLDMF
-432 KVRSV
+432 KIRSV
-437 LGTFLFTSDE
+437 LGAFLFTADE
-447 VFKEVNVLS
+447 VFKEVDVLS
-456 GGEKVRLSLAKLMLK
+456 GGEKVRLSLAKLMMK

-513 IKKIATS
+513 IRKIATS
-520 CLVINKD
+520 CLVIDTDK
-527 NVEYYPDG
+527 VTYYPDG
-535 YKDYIDV
+535 YKDYIDAKV
-542 KVKEEIIKEKQEKE
+542 KEAPEKVKEEKNEV
-556 DKPLKELKKK
+556 PLKELKQK
-566 PKYNITKLENEIS
+566 PKYNIKRLENEIS

-596 YYQDMNKMKELD
+596 YYQDMKKMAELAD
-608 EEIDDIHN
+608 EIDEIHN
-616 QIHALEEK
+616 KIHALEEK
-624 WEEAMQEQESKN
+624 WEEAMLFEEEKN
-636 M
+636 K

>member
-1 MFCHILEHQRIL
+1 
-13 FIKMIVQISNGTVFF
+13 MIVQISNGTVFF

-35 NIDFTVNEGERIAL
+35 NIDFTVNENERIAL

-64 TGECELSSGQLI
+64 TGETELSSGQFI
-76 KANKT
+76 KANRT
-81 SMSYLKQNALALSD
+81 VISYLEQNALINSKE
-95 QTIREV
+95 TIREYFDSV
-101 FDEVFSD
+101 FKNIKDIERQMEEVSR
-108 LKQLEK
+108 QLET
-114 QIDDLSK
+114 D
-121 QLENNHDDKLIEKFT
+121 HDEKLIEKYSS
-136 DLQEEYKYLGGY
+136 LEEEYKYIGGY
-148 TYQAETLSVLSG
+148 TYHGEMLSVLNG
-160 FGFKEADLDRKVSS
+160 FGFKEEDLDRPITS
-174 FSGGEKTKIAFASL
+174 FSGGEKTKIAFAGL
-188 LLAKPDLLL
+188 LLSKPDLLL

-217 AKYKKALVIV
+217 AKYKKAMVIV
-227 SHDRTFI
+227 SHDRVFLDRT
-234 DKCVNVVYELEYGSI
+234 VNVVYELEYGSI
-249 SRYAGNYSSFV
+249 KRYAGNYSSFV
-260 EQKKNNLIKQE
+260 EQKKNDLIRQE

-301 QSKIKYLERMERIE
+301 QSKIKYLERMEKIE
-315 DPKKADTKSFKAKF
+315 DPKKADTKAFKAKF

-341 LDHYKIGYDKPL
+341 LDHFKVGYDKPL
-353 AEITLEIHKGDRIC
+353 AEVTLEIHKGDRIC

-378 LLKTIIDEVE
+378 LLKTIIGEVKP
-388 SLGGY
+388 LDGY
-393 KMFGHQI
+393 MMFGHQI

-419 EELWNDYPDLDMY
+419 EELWNEYPDLDMY
-432 KVRSV
+432 KIRSV
-437 LGTFLFTSDE
+437 LGAFLFSADE
-447 VFKEVNVLS
+447 VFKEVSVLS
-456 GGEKVRLSLAKLMLK
+456 GGEKVRLSLAKLMMK

-477 LDEPTNHLDIISKEA
+477 LDEPTNHLDIVSKEA
-492 LENALNEY
+492 LENALSEY

-520 CLVINKD
+520 CLLINEDK
-527 NVEYYPDG
+527 VTYYPDG

-542 KVKEEIIKEKQEKE
+542 KIKEEKKEEVKEN
-556 DKPLKELKKK
+556 KPLKEIKQK
-566 PKYNITKLENEIS
+566 PKYNISRLENEIS

-624 WEEAMQEQESKN
+624 WEEAMRFEEEKN
-636 M
+636 K

>member
-1 MFCHILEHQRIL
+1 
-13 FIKMIVQISNGTVFF
+13 MIVQISNGTVYF

-35 NIDFTVNEGERIAL
+35 NIDFTVNENERIAL

-81 SMSYLKQNALALSD
+81 SISYLKQNALALSED
-95 QTIREV
+95 TIGEV
-101 FDEVFSD
+101 FDQVFAK
-108 LKQLEK
+108 LKDLEK
-114 QIDDLSK
+114 QMEELSDAMK
-121 QLENNHDDKLIEKFT
+121 EDPDEKLINKYSA
-136 DLQEEYKYLGGY
+136 LQEEYKYLGGY
-148 TYQAETLSVLSG
+148 TYQSEMLSVLAG
-160 FGFKEADLDRKVSS
+160 FGFKESDLERKVSS

-217 AKYKKALVIV
+217 AKYKKAMVIV
-227 SHDRTFI
+227 SHDRMFL
-234 DKCVNVVYELEYGSI
+234 DKTVNVVYELEYGSI
-249 SRYAGNYSSFV
+249 RRYAGNYSSFV
-260 EQKKNNLIKQE
+260 EQKKNDLIRQE
-271 AAYKRQQKDIK
+271 SAYRRQQKDIK

-315 DPKKADTKSFKAKF
+315 DPKKADTKAFKAKF

-341 LDHYKIGYDKPL
+341 LDHFEVGYDKPL
-353 AEITLEIHKGDRIC
+353 ANVSLEIKRGDRIC

-378 LLKTIIDEVE
+378 LLKSIIGETKP
-388 SLGGY
+388 LGGY
-393 KMFGHQI
+393 MMLGHQI
-400 EVGYFDQ
+400 QIGYFDQ
-407 NLANFHSGNTVL
+407 NLANFHNGNTVL
-419 EELWNDYPDLDMY
+419 EELWNEHPDLDMF
-432 KVRSV
+432 KIRSV
-437 LGTFLFTSDE
+437 LGAFLFTADE
-447 VFKEVNVLS
+447 VFKEVDVLS
-456 GGEKVRLSLAKLMLK
+456 GGEKVRLSLAKLMMK

-513 IKKIATS
+513 IRKIATS
-520 CLVINKD
+520 CLVIDTDK
-527 NVEYYPDG
+527 VTYYPDG
-535 YKDYIDV
+535 YKDYIDAKAKEAPE
-542 KVKEEIIKEKQEKE
+542 KVKEEKNEV
-556 DKPLKELKKK
+556 PLKELKQK
-566 PKYNITKLENEIS
+566 PKYNIKRLENEIS

-596 YYQDMNKMKELD
+596 YYQDMKKMAELD
-608 EEIDDIHN
+608 DEIDEIHN
-616 QIHALEEK
+616 KIHALEEK
-624 WEEAMQEQESKN
+624 WEEAMLFEEEKN
-636 M
+636 K

>member
-1 MFCHILEHQRIL
+1 
-13 FIKMIVQISNGTVFF
+13 MIVQISNGTVYF

-35 NIDFTVNEGERIAL
+35 NIDFTVNENERIAL

-64 TGECELSSGQLI
+64 TGEVELSSGQFI

-81 SMSYLKQNALALSD
+81 VVSYLEQNALINAKE
-95 QTIREV
+95 TIREFFDSV
-101 FDEVFSD
+101 FKNIKDIERQMEEVSR
-108 LKQLEK
+108 QLET
-114 QIDDLSK
+114 D
-121 QLENNHDDKLIEKFT
+121 HDEKLIEKYSS
-136 DLQEEYKYLGGY
+136 LEEEYKYMGGY
-148 TYQAETLSVLSG
+148 TYHGEMLSVLNG
-160 FGFKEADLDRKVSS
+160 FGFREEDLDRPIAS
-174 FSGGEKTKIAFASL
+174 FSGGEKTKIAFAGL
-188 LLAKPDLLL
+188 LLSKPDLLL

-217 AKYKKALVIV
+217 AKYKKAMVIV
-227 SHDRTFI
+227 SHDRTFL
-234 DKCVNVVYELEYGSI
+234 DRTVNVVYELEYGGI
-249 SRYAGNYSSFV
+249 KRYAGNYSSFV
-260 EQKKNNLIKQE
+260 EQKKNDLIRQE

-301 QSKIKYLERMERIE
+301 QSKIKYLERMEKIE
-315 DPKKADTKSFKAKF
+315 DPKKADTKAFKAKF

-341 LDHYKIGYDKPL
+341 LDHFKVGYDKPL
-353 AEITLEIHKGDRIC
+353 AEVTLEIHKGDRIC

-378 LLKTIIDEVE
+378 LLKSVIGEIKPLD
-388 SLGGY
+388 GY
-393 KMFGHQI
+393 MMFGHQI

-419 EELWNDYPDLDMY
+419 EELWNEYPDLDMY
-432 KVRSV
+432 KIRSV
-437 LGTFLFTSDE
+437 LGAFLFSADE
-447 VFKEVNVLS
+447 VFKEVSVLS
-456 GGEKVRLSLAKLMLK
+456 GGEKVRLSLAKLMMK

-492 LENALNEY
+492 LENALSEY

-527 NVEYYPDG
+527 KVTYYPDG

-542 KVKEEIIKEKQEKE
+542 RIKEEKKEEVKEN
-556 DKPLKELKKK
+556 KPLKEIKQK
-566 PKYNITKLENEIS
+566 PKYNISRLENEIS

-624 WEEAMQEQESKN
+624 WEEAMRFEEEKN
-636 M
+636 R

>member
-1 MFCHILEHQRIL
+1 
-13 FIKMIVQISNGTVFF
+13 MIVQISNGTVYF

-35 NIDFTVNEGERIAL
+35 NIDFTVNENERIAL

-81 SMSYLKQNALALSD
+81 NISILKQNALALSD
-95 QTIREV
+95 ETIREV
-101 FDEVFSD
+101 FDEVFAD
-108 LKQLEK
+108 LKQLER
-114 QIDDLSK
+114 QIADVSK
-121 QLENNHDDKLIEKFT
+121 QLENSEDQKLIERYAK
-136 DLQEEYKYLGGY
+136 LEEDYKYQGGY
-148 TYQAETLSVLSG
+148 TYQAEMLSVLNG
-160 FGFKEADLDRKVSS
+160 FGFKEEDLDRKVSS
-174 FSGGEKTKIAFASL
+174 FSGGEKTKIAFAGL
-188 LLAKPDLLL
+188 LLSKPDLLL

-207 STIEWLENYL
+207 NTIEWLENYL
-217 AKYKKALVIV
+217 AKYKKAMVIV
-227 SHDRTFI
+227 SHDRMFL
-234 DKCVNVVYELEYGSI
+234 DKTVNVVYELEYGGLK
-249 SRYAGNYSSFV
+249 RYAGNYSSFV
-260 EQKKNNLIKQE
+260 EQKKNDLLRQE

-301 QSKIKYLERMERIE
+301 QSKIKYLERMDKIA
-315 DPKKADTKSFKAKF
+315 DPKKADNKAFKAKF
-329 VCGVRGGKNVLS
+329 VCGNRGGKNVLS
-341 LDHYKIGYDKPL
+341 LDHFQVGYDSVL
-353 AEITLEIHKGDRIC
+353 AEVSLEIRKGERIC

-378 LLKTIIDEVE
+378 LLKSITGELKPL
-388 SLGGY
+388 SGY
-393 KMFGHQI
+393 MMLGHQI
-400 EVGYFDQ
+400 EIGYFDQ

-432 KVRSV
+432 KIRSV
-437 LGTFLFTSDE
+437 LGAFLFTSDE

-520 CLVINKD
+520 CLVIDKD
-527 NVEYYPDG
+527 KVTYYPDG

-542 KVKEEIIKEKQEKE
+542 KVKEELSAKKENKEEKQ
-556 DKPLKELKKK
+556 PLKELKQK
-566 PKYNITKLENEIS
+566 PKYNIKKLENEIS

-596 YYQDMNKMKELD
+596 YYQDMNKMRELD

-624 WEEAMQEQESKN
+624 WEEAMLFEEDKN
-636 M
+636 K

>member
-1 MFCHILEHQRIL
+1 
-13 FIKMIVQISNGTVFF
+13 MIVQISNGTVYF

-35 NIDFTVNEGERIAL
+35 NIDFTVNENERIAL

-81 SMSYLKQNALALSD
+81 SISYLKQNALALSED
-95 QTIREV
+95 TIGEV
-101 FDEVFSD
+101 FDQVFAK
-108 LKQLEK
+108 LKDLEK
-114 QIDDLSK
+114 QMEELSDAMK
-121 QLENNHDDKLIEKFT
+121 EDPDEKLINKYSA
-136 DLQEEYKYLGGY
+136 LQEEYKYLGGY
-148 TYQAETLSVLSG
+148 TYQSEMLSVLAG
-160 FGFKEADLDRKVSS
+160 FGFKESDLERKVSS

-217 AKYKKALVIV
+217 AKYKKAMVIV
-227 SHDRTFI
+227 SHDRMFL
-234 DKCVNVVYELEYGSI
+234 DKTVNVVYELEYGSI
-249 SRYAGNYSSFV
+249 RRYAGNYSSFV
-260 EQKKNNLIKQE
+260 EQKKNDLIRQE
-271 AAYKRQQKDIK
+271 SAYRRQQKDIK

-315 DPKKADTKSFKAKF
+315 DPKKADTKAFKAKF

-341 LDHYKIGYDKPL
+341 LDHFEVGYDKPL
-353 AEITLEIHKGDRIC
+353 ANVSLEIKRGDRIC

-378 LLKTIIDEVE
+378 LLKSIIGETKP
-388 SLGGY
+388 LGGY
-393 KMFGHQI
+393 MMLGHQI
-400 EVGYFDQ
+400 QIGYFDQ
-407 NLANFHSGNTVL
+407 NLANFHNGNTVL
-419 EELWNDYPDLDMY
+419 EELWNEHPDLDMF
-432 KVRSV
+432 KIRSV
-437 LGTFLFTSDE
+437 LGAFLFTADE
-447 VFKEVNVLS
+447 VFKEVDVLS
-456 GGEKVRLSLAKLMLK
+456 GGEKVRLSLAKLMMK

-513 IKKIATS
+513 IRKIATS
-520 CLVINKD
+520 CLVIDTDK
-527 NVEYYPDG
+527 VTYYPDG
-535 YKDYIDV
+535 YKDYIDAKV
-542 KVKEEIIKEKQEKE
+542 KEVPEKVKEEKNEV
-556 DKPLKELKKK
+556 PLKELKQK
-566 PKYNITKLENEIS
+566 PKYNIKRLENEIS

-596 YYQDMNKMKELD
+596 YYQDMKKMAELD
-608 EEIDDIHN
+608 DEIDEIHN
-616 QIHALEEK
+616 KIHALEEK
-624 WEEAMQEQESKN
+624 WEEAMLFEEEKN
-636 M
+636 K

>member
-1 MFCHILEHQRIL
+1 
-13 FIKMIVQISNGTVFF
+13 MIVQISNGTVFF

-35 NIDFTVNEGERIAL
+35 NIDFTVNENEKIAL

-64 TGECELSSGQLI
+64 TGENELSSGQFI

-81 SMSYLKQNALALSD
+81 TVSYLEQNALISST
-95 QTIREV
+95 QTIREYFYDV
-101 FDEVFSD
+101 FKDVREIERQMEELSERLKSDHDE
-108 LKQLEK
+108 
-114 QIDDLSK
+114 
-121 QLENNHDDKLIEKFT
+121 KLIEKYSS
-136 DLQEEYKYLGGY
+136 LEEEYKYMGGY
-148 TYQAETLSVLSG
+148 TYYGEMMSVLNG
-160 FGFKEADLDRKVSS
+160 FGFSQEDIDRNISS
-174 FSGGEKTKIAFASL
+174 FSGGEKTKIAFAGL
-188 LLAKPDLLL
+188 LLSKPDLLL

-217 AKYKKALVIV
+217 AKYKKAMVIV

-234 DKCVNVVYELEYGSI
+234 DKCVNVVYELEYGNI
-249 SRYAGNYSSFV
+249 KRYAGNYSSFV
-260 EQKKNNLIKQE
+260 EQKKNDLIKQE

-301 QSKIKYLERMERIE
+301 QSKIKYLERMEKIE
-315 DPKKADTKSFKAKF
+315 DPKKADTRTFKAKF

-341 LDHYKIGYDKPL
+341 LDHFKVGYDRPL
-353 AEITLEIHKGDRIC
+353 AEVSLEIHKGDRIC

-378 LLKTIIDEVE
+378 LLKSIIGDVKP
-388 SLGGY
+388 LGGY
-393 KMFGHQI
+393 MMFGHQI

-419 EELWNDYPDLDMY
+419 EELWNEYPDLDMY
-432 KVRSV
+432 KIRSV
-437 LGTFLFTSDE
+437 LGAFLFTADE
-447 VFKEVNVLS
+447 VFKEVSVLS

-520 CLVINKD
+520 CLVID
-527 NVEYYPDG
+527 NDKVTYYPDG
-535 YKDYIDV
+535 YRDYIDV
-542 KVKEEIIKEKQEKE
+542 KVKEENKEEKEKKE
-556 DKPLKELKKK
+556 TKPLKEIKQK
-566 PKYNITKLENEIS
+566 PKYNLSRLENEIS

-596 YYQDMNKMKELD
+596 YYQDMNRMKELD
-608 EEIDDIHN
+608 EEIDEIHN

-624 WEEAMQEQESKN
+624 WEEAMKYEEEKN
-636 M
+636 K